1 MTTIRM
7 KHMGSS
13 AADLSI
19 TYEIDEGNRSIEMQ
33 TDWFDSDL
41 IANFFHDLHRKR
53 GVTAFRDDSKEWN
66 PPPPPYRAFLTMR
79 GQRYEV
85 TMHLLPKTGGMKGN
99 STVVLRPL

>member
-1 MTTIRM
+1 MHTTRM

-13 AADLSI
+13 AADLPIS
-19 TYEIDEGNRSIEMQ
+19 YEIDEGESKIEMQ
-33 TDWFDSDL
+33 ADWFDSDL

-53 GVTAFRDDSKEWN
+53 GITAFRDDRDWS

-85 TMHLLPKTGGMKGN
+85 TMHLLPETGKMKGN